1 MDFVAVDVETAN
13 ADVGSVCAVGI
24 AAVRAGRVEDVWER
38 MLDPEAPVSP
48 LNTQVHGMTAGD
60 LAGLPR
66 LSEAWGDIEE
76 RLANQI
82 VVCHTMF
89 DRMALTTAAERA
101 GLRMF
106 AARWLDSAG
115 VARRT
120 WPQFAGR
127 GWGLASVAAYLGVAF
142 EHHNAGED
150 ARAAAEIVIRAC
162 VATGRSPG
170 EWLAG
175 SRSQGREPDSPAS
188 PVGRD
193 DEQRLRP
200 AQSRTRDG

>member
-1 MDFVAVDVETAN
+1 MNFAAVDVETAN
-13 ADVGSVCAVGI
+13 PDVGSVCAVGI
-24 AAVRAGRVEDVWER
+24 AAVRAGCVEDVWER

-48 LNTQVHGMTAGD
+48 LNTRVHGMTASD

-66 LSEAWGDIEE
+66 LSEAWGDIAE
-76 RLANQI
+76 RLANRI

-89 DRMALTTAAERA
+89 DRMALTAAAERA

-106 AARWLDSAG
+106 DAQWLDSAE

-120 WPQFAGR
+120 WPQFAVR
-127 GWGLASVAAYLGVAF
+127 GWGLASVAAHLGVVF

-175 SRSQGREPDSPAS
+175 SRSRVRETDPPAS
-188 PVGRD
+188 PMGRD
-193 DEQRLRP
+193 GE
-200 AQSRTRDG
+200 

>member
-13 ADVGSVCAVGI
+13 PDIGSVCAVGV

-38 MLDPEAPVSP
+38 ILDPEAPVSP
-48 LNTQVHGMTAGD
+48 LNTRVHGMTASD

-66 LSEAWGDIEE
+66 LSEAWGEIEE
-76 RLANQI
+76 RLADRI

-89 DRMALTTAAERA
+89 DRVALTAAAERA

-115 VARRT
+115 IARRT
-120 WPQFAGR
+120 WPQFAAR
-127 GWGLASVAAYLGVAF
+127 GWGLASVASHLGVVF
-142 EHHNAGED
+142 EHHHAGED

-175 SRSQGREPDSPAS
+175 HCTQLREPNSPES
-188 PVGRD
+188 PEG
-193 DEQRLRP
+193 
-200 AQSRTRDG
+200 QSRTRGIPRP

>member
-1 MDFVAVDVETAN
+1 MRVDFVAVDVETAN
-13 ADVGSVCAVGI
+13 QDVGTVCAVGI

-38 MLDPEAPVSP
+38 MLDPEALVSP
-48 LNTQVHGMTAGD
+48 LNTRVHGMTGRD

-66 LSEAWGDIEE
+66 LSDVWGDIEE
-76 RLANQI
+76 RLANRI

-89 DRMALTTAAERA
+89 DRMALTAAAERA

-106 AARWLDSAG
+106 EGRWLDSAG

-120 WPQFAGR
+120 WPQFAHR
-127 GWGLASVAAYLGVAF
+127 GWGLASVAAYLGVVF

-170 EWLAG
+170 EWLAS
-175 SRSQGREPDSPAS
+175 SRSQVREHELAA
-188 PVGRD
+188 GKL
-193 DEQRLRP
+193 QI
-200 AQSRTRDG
+200 

>member
-1 MDFVAVDVETAN
+1 MPPIDFVAVDVETAN
-13 ADVGSVCAVGI
+13 QDVGSVCAVGI

-38 MLDPEAPVSP
+38 ILDPEALVSP
-48 LNTQVHGMTAGD
+48 LNTRVHGLTASD

-76 RLANQI
+76 RLANRI

-89 DRMALTTAAERA
+89 DRIALTAAARRA

-106 AARWLDSAG
+106 AARGLDSAR

-127 GWGLASVAAYLGVAF
+127 GWGLAPVAAYLGVVF

-150 ARAAAEIVIRAC
+150 ARAAAEIVIRAS

-170 EWLAG
+170 DWLAG
-175 SRSQGREPDSPAS
+175 SRSQ
-188 PVGRD
+188 VMT
-193 DEQRLRP
+193 
-200 AQSRTRDG
+200 SRQA